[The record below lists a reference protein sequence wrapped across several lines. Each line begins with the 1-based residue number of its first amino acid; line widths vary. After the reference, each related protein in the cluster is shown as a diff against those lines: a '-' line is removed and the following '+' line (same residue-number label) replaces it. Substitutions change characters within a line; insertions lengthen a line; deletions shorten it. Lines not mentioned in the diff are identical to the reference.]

1 QTPYAYYVYF
11 DQYTVSNSRS
21 RYQNGMYSSGG
32 AYRYDRWSRLGTTV
46 LNDPYLINS
55 TIPGTN
61 QTMYQS
67 IPEYRY
73 VSAHFA
79 KIAKAGQVIWD
90 NAVSY
95 NEMVTSYPEAFGEV
109 AVVGEDFYHMFVE
122 DQIIK
127 LSFFR
132 NGEKIF
138 ENQEFELGLVNEEER
153 IRDSN
158 VESFRLIHW
167 YDRYYLLSGTQRI
180 RFLNDRG
187 TDELREV
194 YFLTKIAVD
203 GDLYKPEEL
212 PD

>member
-1 QTPYAYYVYF
+1 
-11 DQYTVSNSRS
+11 
-21 RYQNGMYSSGG
+21 
-32 AYRYDRWSRLGTTV
+32 
-46 LNDPYLINS
+46 
-55 TIPGTN
+55 
-61 QTMYQS
+61 
-67 IPEYRY
+67 
-73 VSAHFA
+73 
-79 KIAKAGQVIWD
+79 
-90 NAVSY
+90 
-95 NEMVTSYPEAFGEV
+95 
-109 AVVGEDFYHMFVE
+109 MFV
-122 DQIIK
+122 DNDMLR

-138 ENQEFELGLVNEEER
+138 ENQEFEIGLVNEEER

-180 RFLNDRG
+180 RFLNEKG
-187 TDELREV
+187 MDEVREV